1 MTTSFSPDLL
11 VSDVAKASRF
21 LQAALGFKEV
31 DRAGPLGE
39 PVWAMLMRDNQRVMI
54 EARDAHDGDTRDMV
68 ERAGGKLGATVHFY
82 MSVDNLDEEIVRL
95 RGAGVTFSGPK
106 SQPYGLREVRFR
118 DPDGYSWMVGQRL
131 ARR

>member
-39 PVWAMLMRDNQRVMI
+39 PVWALLMRDNQRVMV
-54 EARDAHDGDTRDMV
+54 EAHNAHDGDTREV
-68 ERAGGKLGATVHFY
+68 VARAGGRLGATVHFY
-82 MSVDNLDEEIVRL
+82 MSVDDLDREIVRL
-95 RGAGVTFSGPK
+95 RDAGVSFTGPK
-106 SQPYGLREVRFR
+106 TQPYGMREVRFR

-131 ARR
+131 AR